1 MSLGRE
7 WRVASDKI
15 RNSRPEPHVRYN
27 TVYKA
32 SFFTS
37 DRPPKIFVH
46 PNPTPFMRSR
56 FLCLVFAFLSAALCL
71 SAQTPPVVRPAPAEP
86 AGPRPALPA
95 AAPNP
100 AAGAPAGADEATING
115 LQLSEAPIDSVLQLL
130 ESFTGRTVLRPQ
142 NLPTATYSIN
152 ITRTIPKE
160 EAVRALE
167 TLLGLNQIGVVPL
180 GDKFLKVIPLAQSS
194 REAPEMITGSTLD
207 LPPSGRIAAKLF
219 QLQFLNVNE
228 IIPMFQ
234 QIMSPG
240 VQTPPMTF
248 PSANAALIVDSISN
262 LQRIELLLKNI
273 DQPLAANLAPKFYTL
288 QYAKASDLVN
298 KLHTILQG
306 PLQAQLGSS
315 TTYTAD
321 DRTNQIILI
330 SDSRQYAF
338 FDDLIAKLDIK
349 SDPNTRNEVIYLKHA
364 LAKDVSSLLSS
375 LISGQTSA
383 AQKTGQT
390 TVTPGQPTQPNQPP
404 RPNIAPTLNALGLKD
419 EGTTEFSSFITVVP
433 DDRSNSI
440 VVSGTGDDIRLI
452 QNVVDK
458 IDILLA
464 QVSIQVII
472 AEVDLS
478 DTDISGLQALNF
490 SAAANRHG
498 GFDVT
503 KFAGSVG
510 DWAVTNG
517 TVSPAAFTAALN
529 GNGASNRTKILSA
542 DTITTTHAKEADFV
556 VSTNQPIITGT
567 TSTPTG
573 AGATP
578 TTSGFSTSSSVTYQN
593 IGIEV
598 KVTPLIGNDGSIQLT
613 IDQKVDSHNGDVTID
628 GNTQPI
634 IDHREATSY
643 VNVQDGQMVVLG
655 GLQQHQ
661 ITAGHTKL
669 GWLWEIPVLSNILG
683 QHKNDTERKELL
695 FFVRPHVIAAAES
708 NAYTSKR
715 VDELPN
721 KDDIN
726 QFLKDSS
733 KQPKQSL
740 IDKYYKE

>member
-1 MSLGRE
+1 M
-7 WRVASDKI
+7 
-15 RNSRPEPHVRYN
+15 RP
-27 TVYKA
+27 
-32 SFFTS
+32 
-37 DRPPKIFVH
+37 
-46 PNPTPFMRSR
+46 R
-56 FLCLVFAFLSAALCL
+56 FLCLVFAFLSAALCV
-71 SAQTPPVVRPAPAEP
+71 SAQTPPALSTRPTGPAATVP
-86 AGPRPALPA
+86 GPGLPA
-95 AAPNP
+95 VTPVTP
-100 AAGAPAGADEATING
+100 ASTDEAPING
-115 LQLSEAPIDSVLQLL
+115 LTLSDAPIDSVLQLL

-142 NLPTATYSIN
+142 SLPTATYSIS

-167 TLLGLNQIGVVPL
+167 TLLGLNNVGVVPL
-180 GDKFLKVIPLAQSS
+180 GDKFLKVIPLNQAS

-228 IIPMFQ
+228 TIPMFQ
-234 QIMSPG
+234 QIMSPN

-248 PSANAALIVDSISN
+248 QSANAALIVDSISN
-262 LQRIELLLKNI
+262 LQRIELLLKSI
-273 DQPLAANLAPKFYTL
+273 DQPLAANLSPKFYTV

-298 KLHTILQG
+298 KLHSIFQG
-306 PLQAQLGSS
+306 PLQTQLGSS
-315 TTYTAD
+315 TTFTAD

-330 SDSRQYAF
+330 SDSRQYPF
-338 FDDLIAKLDIK
+338 FDGLIAKLDIK
-349 SDPNTRNEVIYLKHA
+349 SDPNTHNEVIYLKHA
-364 LAKDVSSLLSS
+364 LAKDVAALVNN
-375 LISGQTSA
+375 LITGQNSVT
-383 AQKTGQT
+383 QKSGQT
-390 TVTPGQPTQPNQPP
+390 TVTTGQPNPPPHPNVT
-404 RPNIAPTLNALGLKD
+404 PTLNSLGLKD
-419 EGTTEFSSFITVVP
+419 EGTSEFSSYVTVQS
-433 DDRSNSI
+433 DDRSNAI

-452 QNVVDK
+452 KDVVDK

-478 DTDISGLQALNF
+478 DTDISGLQALNLTAKGN
-490 SAAANRHG
+490 SHG
-498 GFDVT
+498 GFDIT
-503 KFAGSVG
+503 NFAGTVG
-510 DWAVTNG
+510 DWAVTE
-517 TVSPAAFTAALN
+517 VARSILPLFTAALS
-529 GNGASNRTKILSA
+529 GNGATSRTKILSA

-567 TSTPTG
+567 TSEPTG
-573 AGATP
+573 VAATS

-669 GWLWEIPVLSNILG
+669 GWLWEIPVISNIFG
-683 QHKNDTERKELL
+683 QHNDNTQRKELL
-695 FFVRPHVIAAAES
+695 FFVRPHVIPPAES
-708 NAYTSKR
+708 DDYTSKR
-715 VDELPN
+715 VGELPN
-721 KDDIN
+721 KDDVN
-726 QFLKDSS
+726 QFLKDPS
-733 KQPKQSL
+733 KQPKQTL
-740 IDKYYKE
+740 IDKYYKD

>member
-1 MSLGRE
+1 
-7 WRVASDKI
+7 V
-15 RNSRPEPHVRYN
+15 
-27 TVYKA
+27 
-32 SFFTS
+32 
-37 DRPPKIFVH
+37 
-46 PNPTPFMRSR
+46 
-56 FLCLVFAFLSAALCL
+56 
-71 SAQTPPVVRPAPAEP
+71 
-86 AGPRPALPA
+86 
-95 AAPNP
+95 
-100 AAGAPAGADEATING
+100 
-115 LQLSEAPIDSVLQLL
+115 
-130 ESFTGRTVLRPQ
+130 
-142 NLPTATYSIN
+142 
-152 ITRTIPKE
+152 
-160 EAVRALE
+160 
-167 TLLGLNQIGVVPL
+167 
-180 GDKFLKVIPLAQSS
+180 
-194 REAPEMITGSTLD
+194 
-207 LPPSGRIAAKLF
+207 
-219 QLQFLNVNE
+219 
-228 IIPMFQ
+228 
-234 QIMSPG
+234 
-240 VQTPPMTF
+240 
-248 PSANAALIVDSISN
+248 
-262 LQRIELLLKNI
+262 
-273 DQPLAANLAPKFYTL
+273 
-288 QYAKASDLVN
+288 
-298 KLHTILQG
+298 
-306 PLQAQLGSS
+306 
-315 TTYTAD
+315 
-321 DRTNQIILI
+321 
-330 SDSRQYAF
+330 F
-338 FDDLIAKLDIK
+338 FDGLIAKLDIK

-364 LAKDVSSLLSS
+364 LAKDVSSLLQN
-375 LISGQTSA
+375 LITGQTSA

-390 TVTPGQPTQPNQPP
+390 TITPAQPNQPP
-404 RPNIAPTLNALGLKD
+404 RPNAAPTLNSLGLKD

-452 QNVVDK
+452 QSVVDK

-490 SAAANRHG
+490 TASANRHG

-517 TVSPAAFTAALN
+517 TVSPASFAAALS
-529 GNGASNRTKILSA
+529 GNGASNRTRILSA

-573 AGATP
+573 AAT
-578 TTSGFSTSSSVTYQN
+578 TNNGFATSSSVTYQN

-628 GNTQPI
+628 GNSQPI

-643 VNVQDGQMVVLG
+643 VNVQDGEMVVLG

-683 QHKNDTERKELL
+683 QHKDDTERKELL
-695 FFVRPHVIAAAES
+695 FFVRPHVIAAADS
-708 NAYTSKR
+708 NNYTSKR

>member
-1 MSLGRE
+1 M
-7 WRVASDKI
+7 
-15 RNSRPEPHVRYN
+15 RP
-27 TVYKA
+27 
-32 SFFTS
+32 
-37 DRPPKIFVH
+37 
-46 PNPTPFMRSR
+46 R
-56 FLCLVFAFLSAALCL
+56 FLCLVFAFLSAALCV
-71 SAQTPPVVRPAPAEP
+71 SAQTPPAGPVVPTEPNGSATPTVPGPGRPAV
-86 AGPRPALPA
+86 
-95 AAPNP
+95 APNP
-100 AAGAPAGADEATING
+100 TAGAPANTDEAPING
-115 LQLSEAPIDSVLQLL
+115 LTLSEAPIDSVLQLL
-130 ESFTGRTVLRPQ
+130 ESFTGRAVLRPQ
-142 NLPTATYSIN
+142 GLPAATYSIN

-167 TLLGLNQIGVVPL
+167 TLLGLNGVGVVPL
-180 GDKFLKVIPLAQSS
+180 GDKFLKVVPLPQAS

-228 IIPMFQ
+228 VIPLFQ

-240 VQTPPMTF
+240 VATPPMTF
-248 PSANAALIVDSISN
+248 LSANAALIVDSVSN
-262 LQRIELLLKNI
+262 LQRIELLLKSI
-273 DQPLAANLAPKFYTL
+273 DQPLAANLSPKFYTL

-306 PLQAQLGSS
+306 PLQAQLGSA
-315 TTYTAD
+315 TTFTAD

-338 FDDLIAKLDIK
+338 FDGLIAKLDIK

-390 TVTPGQPTQPNQPP
+390 TVTPGQTNQPP
-404 RPNIAPTLNALGLKD
+404 HPNVAPALNSLGLKD
-419 EGTTEFSSFITVVP
+419 EGTTEFSSFVTVVE

-452 QNVVDK
+452 KDVVDK

-567 TSTPTG
+567 TSTPSG
-573 AGATP
+573 VAATA

-661 ITAGHTKL
+661 ITADHTKL
-669 GWLWEIPVLSNILG
+669 GWLWEIPILSNILG

-695 FFVRPHVIAAAES
+695 FFVRPHVIAPAES
-708 NAYTSKR
+708 NTYTSKR

-733 KQPKQSL
+733 KQPKQTL
-740 IDKYYKE
+740 IEKYYKE